1 MADTKLIADDGAS
14 VARSSG
20 LPPSM
25 EASTVMPEQD
35 SASRPRPRR
44 FLIAALCGSAAI
56 ILITAI
62 NLASP
67 TVNVAPELLGV
78 GRAIAALL
86 WVFWFLVYLLHRFLS
101 PEAVAY
107 AIGFVH
113 GVARRYPAEDKVK
126 YLGR

>member
-1 MADTKLIADDGAS
+1 
-14 VARSSG
+14 
-20 LPPSM
+20 M
-25 EASTVMPEQD
+25 EASTAMPEND

-44 FLIAALCGSAAI
+44 FLIAALCGSAAVT
-56 ILITAI
+56 LTMAI

-67 TVNVAPELLGV
+67 TVNVPAELIGA
-78 GRAIAALL
+78 GRTVAALL
-86 WVFWFLVYLLHRFLS
+86 WIFWFLVYLLHRFLS